1 MVNQH
6 ARRSGR
12 STPVEGSNSRPAT
25 PTAIVPFGV
34 DDLDPTFEHL
44 TKGFSG
50 KNQDFVKR
58 FVSAI
63 NEELIIDYI
72 DPKAK
77 AQRLLEVGEYKHSTH
92 PKKSDLRVD
101 LQQDAEA
108 AGGWNIACQ
117 VVNST
122 IATLWVP
129 NGLKYCKAWIKEQL
143 VEILEG
149 DNPPGGRRYSKK
161 A

>member
-12 STPVEGSNSRPAT
+12 STPVEGSNSRPTT
-25 PTAIVPFGV
+25 PTAILPFGV
-34 DDLDPTFEHL
+34 DALDPAFQPL
-44 TKGFSG
+44 TNGYSGTNKGT
-50 KNQDFVKR
+50 VKR
-58 FVSAI
+58 FVAAI
-63 NEELIIDYI
+63 NEQLIIDYI
-72 DPKAK
+72 DPKVK
-77 AQRLLEVGEYKHSTH
+77 SHTLLEVGEYEHSPH

-101 LQQDAEA
+101 LQQNAEA

-129 NGLKYCKAWIKEQL
+129 NGLKGCENWIKAQL
-143 VEILEG
+143 VEILKG
-149 DNPPGGRRYSKK
+149 GNPPGRKYKK
-161 A
+161 RA